1 MEPMLLRVHVPET
14 SLFDELCSFEIQS
27 EIRLS
32 MNSIFQTLSREF
44 DRHLVH
50 DGNGE
55 KRMYRWLKGA

>member
-1 MEPMLLRVHVPET
+1 MEPMLWRVHVHKT
-14 SLFDELCSFEIQS
+14 SLFYEPCSFEIQS

-44 DRHLVH
+44 DRHFVH

-55 KRMYRWLKGA
+55 KRMYHWLKGV

>member
-1 MEPMLLRVHVPET
+1 MHKT
-14 SLFDELCSFEIQS
+14 SLFDEPCSFEIHS

-32 MNSIFQTLSREF
+32 MKSIFQTLAREF
-44 DRHLVH
+44 DRRLVH